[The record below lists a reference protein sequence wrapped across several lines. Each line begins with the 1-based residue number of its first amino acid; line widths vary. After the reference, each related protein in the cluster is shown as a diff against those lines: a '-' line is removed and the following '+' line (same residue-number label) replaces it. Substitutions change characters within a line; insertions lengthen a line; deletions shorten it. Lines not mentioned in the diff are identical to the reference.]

1 MEDYYRRHQIP
12 AFEWKELGKAVPI
25 DEKGFR
31 LGYAQAIFTN
41 ENPVSVI
48 IEELDDGS
56 IRVDWESSVR
66 YGHRVIPNFVVIDPS
81 SPTLMRVIASRPTGE
96 ESDPYTSLERLTIS
110 DPGDTGTLIAGFNR
124 DDPQFAP
131 LLSQLESGNWQ
142 NVPLTLL
149 LTFRNV
155 ADSRTPVE
163 IAGIEGNGWLIL
175 QKQ

>member
-1 MEDYYRRHQIP
+1 MRKVSKGDVWDK
-12 AFEWKELGKAVPI
+12 ASGKDVA
-25 DEKGFR
+25 G
-31 LGYAQAIFTN
+31 
-41 ENPVSVI
+41 VI

-66 YGHRVIPNFVVIDPS
+66 YGQMSWREFLVTRPS

-163 IAGIEGNGWLIL
+163 IAGIEGKGWLIL